1 MAGQPI
7 VPKQHE
13 PRLRDDNIR
22 KNDRSQRQQR
32 HDALARKIVASHD
45 ISQGSP
51 QYQRSDRGNY
61 AQFDGIPERLDVAR
75 GRKKSFE
82 ALQAQSA
89 GFRIHRTLM
98 EQRRK
103 RPYDEGH
110 ELKQTEQRR
119 NEPGRAQV
127 FCEWVTH
134 GLAHASTRR
143 HSALKLT
150 KTGALGLS
158 WGSAAAG
165 TSTLTV
171 WPSASRN
178 AYVAL

>member
-1 MAGQPI
+1 
-7 VPKQHE
+7 
-13 PRLRDDNIR
+13 
-22 KNDRSQRQQR
+22 
-32 HDALARKIVASHD
+32 
-45 ISQGSP
+45 
-51 QYQRSDRGNY
+51 
-61 AQFDGIPERLDVAR
+61 
-75 GRKKSFE
+75 KSYE
-82 ALQAQSA
+82 ALQAQAA
-89 GFRIHRTLM
+89 GFGVHRALV
-98 EQRRK
+98 EERRE
-103 RPYDEGH
+103 RPDNEGH
-110 ELKQTEQRR
+110 EHKQTEQRR

-134 GLAHASTRR
+134 GVAHACTRR

-150 KTGALGLS
+150 KTGAFGLS